1 MMTDFSYF
9 SSKSTILVVDD
20 TYSNLVLLSR
30 FLSESYKVKIANSG
44 EIALKIAQSDVQLDL
59 ILLDIMMPEMDGYE
73 VCRILKANNRTK
85 KIPIIFLTANMV
97 DDNDEIKGFELGAV
111 DYITKPISPL
121 ILMSRVKNHLK
132 VKEMQDSLR
141 DQREWFH
148 SIVEST
154 PDALLVIDEKGDIVL
169 CNSRA
174 AEVFGYGS
182 SELYFKKIN
191 DLVRNNKGLK
201 KDGSEFLAEV
211 SFNNLPNLN
220 INQGACTCVLVR
232 DITENERVKNEI
244 LAAKELAEEANQ
256 MKSDFL
262 ANMSHELR
270 TPLNAIIGYSEILQE
285 DAADIGRF
293 EFVTDLKRIHSA
305 GIHLL
310 QLINDILDLS
320 KIEAGKMDVF
330 LEKIDLNYL
339 IQEVET
345 IISPM
350 MAKNNNQFVI
360 EKKDLLFDAMH
371 ADVTKLKQTLFNLL
385 ANAAKFTHKGVI
397 TLKISNYI
405 RGENEEERI
414 IFSVCDT
421 GIGLTEEQ
429 HGKLF
434 CSFSQVDASTTR
446 KYGGTGLGL
455 AISQHFCQMMGGD
468 ISVRSVIGVGS
479 IFTIDLPVV
488 VVQNGEN

>member
-20 TYSNLVLLSR
+20 THDNLVLLSN
-30 FLSESYKVKIANSG
+30 FLESNYKVRIANSG
-44 EIALKIAQSDVQLDL
+44 EMAIKIAQSDTPLDL

-73 VCRILKANNRTK
+73 VCRILKADNHTK
-85 KIPIIFLTANMV
+85 KIPIIFLTAKTE
-97 DDNDEIKGFELGAV
+97 DNDEIRGFELGAA

-121 ILMSRVKNHLK
+121 ILMSRVKIHLK

-148 SIVEST
+148 GIVESA
-154 PDALLVIDEKGDIVL
+154 PDALLVVDDKDDIVL

-174 AEVFGYGS
+174 ADVFGYGS
-182 SELYFKKIN
+182 SELYFKKIT
-191 DLVRNNKGLK
+191 DFVRGNTGIK
-201 KDGSEFLAEV
+201 KDGSEFPAEV
-211 SFNNLPNLN
+211 SFNDLPNLN
-220 INQGACTCVLVR
+220 MRQGACTCVLVR
-232 DITENERVKNEI
+232 DITERERIKNEI

-285 DAADIGRF
+285 DAEDIGLP
-293 EFVTDLKRIHSA
+293 EFVADLKKIHGA
-305 GIHLL
+305 GKHLL

-330 LEKIDLNYL
+330 IEKINLNHL

-345 IISPM
+345 IIFPM
-350 MAKNNNQFVI
+350 IAKNNNRFVI
-360 EKKDLLFDAMH
+360 EKEDLFFNTMH

-385 ANAAKFTHKGVI
+385 ANAAKFTHEGVI
-397 TLKISNYI
+397 TLKMSNYVCSKN
-405 RGENEEERI
+405 REDRI
-414 IFSVCDT
+414 IFSISDT
-421 GIGLTEEQ
+421 GIGLTKEQ
-429 HGKLF
+429 QRKLF
-434 CSFSQVDASTTR
+434 ENFSQADASTTR

-455 AISQHFCQMMGGD
+455 AISQRFCQMMGGD
-468 ISVRSVIGVGS
+468 ISVGSVIGEGS
-479 IFTIDLPVV
+479 TFILDLPVV
-488 VVQNGEN
+488 VVQNGKN

>member
-1 MMTDFSYF
+1 MTDFSYF

-44 EIALKIAQSDVQLDL
+44 RAALKIAQSDMPLDL

-73 VCRILKANNRTK
+73 VCRILKSDNRTK
-85 KIPIIFLTANMV
+85 KIPIIFLTAKV
-97 DDNDEIKGFELGAV
+97 EDNDEIKGFELGAV

-148 SIVEST
+148 GIVEST
-154 PDALLVIDEKGDIVL
+154 PDALLVVDEKGDIVL

-182 SELYFKKIN
+182 SELYFKKIR
-191 DLVRNNKGLK
+191 DLVRNNKGIK
-201 KDGSEFLAEV
+201 KDGSEFPAEA

-220 INQGACTCVLVR
+220 MNQGACTCVLVR

-293 EFVTDLKRIHSA
+293 EFVADLKRIHSA

-330 LEKIDLNYL
+330 LEKINLNHL

-345 IISPM
+345 IILPM
-350 MAKNNNQFVI
+350 MVRNNNQFVI
-360 EKKDLLFDAMH
+360 EKKDLLFDTMH

-385 ANAAKFTHKGVI
+385 ANAAKFTHEGVI

-429 HGKLF
+429 QGKLF
-434 CSFSQVDASTTR
+434 CNFSQADASTTR